1 MTNVV
6 LGRPTTPAPQ
16 DPERKTP
23 PRVPPVESVGGLL
36 AEAPALARADWLP
49 EGSLPELDELR
60 AEHQRIHALAAEV
73 GAEVAGVRRRHEEE
87 DARHAEA
94 VKAQA
99 LGHGVEVPKVT
110 PPEARAAELAALEA
124 KAKATREALEE
135 FLGGAVA
142 MIAERHDEWASV
154 LDERDAEGERRVEE
168 ARQALAEAEAAL
180 GSTGRLRRW
189 LMRTAGRDR
198 RFGNLTGRHIA
209 YPDLPAP
216 PVNSAN

>member
-60 AEHQRIHALAAEV
+60 AEHQRIFALAAEV
-73 GAEVAGVRRRHEEE
+73 GQEIAAVRRRHEEE
-87 DARHAEA
+87 DARRAEA

-99 LGHGVEVPKVT
+99 LGHGVEAPEVT
-110 PPEARAAELAALEA
+110 PPEERAAELTSLEA
-124 KAKATREALEE
+124 KASAVREALEE
-135 FLGGAVA
+135 FLASAVA
-142 MIAERHDEWASV
+142 TIGERYDEWAAE
-154 LDERDAEGERRVEE
+154 LDERDVEAERRVEE
-168 ARQALAEAEAAL
+168 ARRALTEAEAAL
-180 GSTGRLRRW
+180 GASGQLRRW
-189 LMRTAGRDR
+189 LARTAGRDR
-198 RFGNLTGRHIA
+198 FRNLAARHIA
-209 YPDLPAP
+209 YSDIPAP